1 MTKITE
7 FAVRSLLLKFNSIST
22 FYISDFWMFSSM
34 YIMSIQENV
43 FTFLCSKSVFYVM
56 NQKSFV
62 MTV

>member
-22 FYISDFWMFSSM
+22 FYMSDFWMFSSM
-34 YIMSIQENV
+34 YFMSIQENV
-43 FTFLCSKSVFYVM
+43 FTFLCSKSLFYVM
-56 NQKSFV
+56 NQKCFV